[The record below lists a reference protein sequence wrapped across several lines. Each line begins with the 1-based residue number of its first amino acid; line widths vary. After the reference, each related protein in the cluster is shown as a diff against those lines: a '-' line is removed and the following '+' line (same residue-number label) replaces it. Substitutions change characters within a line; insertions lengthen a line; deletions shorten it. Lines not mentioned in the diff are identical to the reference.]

1 MMGWDVAI
9 TLLVVVPSWA
19 PTIVCALQQPLFGS
33 KSVFRCLDVCLPF
46 EIGIP
51 FSCGPTMIW
60 SVGLRKSTCVFAGT
74 SPAMNIIGFASLIS
88 CTTGW
93 CPSSRGTFLTS
104 IVPVTVV
111 NPLGGLPRN
120 GAWRDFRRSRSP
132 ETYSRFRVVRMAFHR
147 TVRRCQRMF
156 WADWQERL
164 ASLSRSCSRVAASMV
179 RRTFSSP
186 GLVDRASRV
195 MWVPPTDLP
204 VAADVSAAS
213 WRQHF
218 SSVGAPSQ
226 CFDDEFFEEVSQRFH
241 VINS

>member
-1 MMGWDVAI
+1 MDRFVFIMGWDVAI

-33 KSVFRCLDVCLPF
+33 KSVLRCLDVCLSL

-111 NPLGGLPRN
+111 NPLGGLLNVWPCALPAMVLGGISADPVPRRPIPVSGLPGWLSIELCA
-120 GAWRDFRRSRSP
+120 GANACFGPIGRNVLRPFPVLVLVSLLQWFVEFFP
-132 ETYSRFRVVRMAFHR
+132 LPAGWIM
-147 TVRRCQRMF
+147 
-156 WADWQERL
+156 RL
-164 ASLSRSCSRVAASMV
+164 VSCGSL
-179 RRTFSSP
+179 
-186 GLVDRASRV
+186 
-195 MWVPPTDLP
+195 PPTSP
-204 VAADVSAAS
+204 
-213 WRQHF
+213 
-218 SSVGAPSQ
+218 
-226 CFDDEFFEEVSQRFH
+226 
-241 VINS
+241 